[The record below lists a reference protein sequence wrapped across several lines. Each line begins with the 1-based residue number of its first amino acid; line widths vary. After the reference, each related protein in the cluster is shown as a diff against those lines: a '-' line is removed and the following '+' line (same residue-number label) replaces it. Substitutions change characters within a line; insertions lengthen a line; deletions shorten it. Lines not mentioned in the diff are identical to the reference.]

1 MELVVIRHGETQAN
15 AEERYLGA
23 LDVGLNDTGWAQ
35 VARLAE
41 SIATTEAPFQRLL
54 VSPLLRTRQS
64 AQPISLALGLPIQLV
79 PAFRERHVG
88 LFEGLTQAEA
98 REAYPELWARNITRR
113 WTEAP
118 PGGES
123 LDAVIAR
130 VSQGLTE
137 LAHEHEGKRVLLV
150 AHGVV
155 AKVIRALT
163 CAGFDDFFDWQLH
176 NGGRLV
182 VDIPSAQSPIRF
194 DRPAGQEAPPRPRA
208 GDRRASA
215 VD

>member
-1 MELVVIRHGETQAN
+1 MELVVIRHGETRAN
-15 AEERYLGA
+15 AEGRYLGA
-23 LDVGLNDTGWAQ
+23 LDLPLNERGREQ
-35 VARLAE
+35 VVELAKALAGE
-41 SIATTEAPFQRLL
+41 GPFACLL
-54 VSPLLRTRQS
+54 SSPLLRARQS
-64 AQPISLALGLPIQLV
+64 AQPIARELALPVRIV

-98 REAYPELWARNITRR
+98 RERYPALWARNITRR
-113 WTEAP
+113 WDEAP

-130 VSQGLTE
+130 VSQGVSE
-137 LAHEHEGKRVLLV
+137 LVHRHGGARVLLV

-163 CAGFDDFFDWQLH
+163 GAGFSDFFPWQLH

-182 VDIPSAQSPIRF
+182 VTLDPARSPVYCH
-194 DRPAGQEAPPRPRA
+194 RPVGQE
-208 GDRRASA
+208 
-215 VD
+215 